1 MRESRSCNMFATRS
15 ALLSTVALS
24 FFSTFTCAQAQND
37 TQVVPAASTFYL
49 QETETQFSVNV
60 ANDSSDVYIYFASPA
75 YSWVGA
81 GFGKHMENSLMLI
94 MYPNANGDSML
105 PIETTLE
112 KKKTLTSIDLTISPR
127 IGRKAGEPAFTNKV
141 AIEVLDGTRIED
153 GMMILHARCLDCRVW
168 PNGFLDATS
177 SDQPMIYAFGSP
189 YALQSDSPSADL
201 KRHVRYGQF
210 IMDMTAATGTGGVPL
225 KSNASNGVQV
235 LGGMTKDTDRKRLAH
250 VILGCLVLFV
260 VWPLNVLIAGFLKN
274 IRVHVGFSIAIVVG
288 LSIAYGFGIS
298 TSNQYNR
305 VSCPYP

>member
-1 MRESRSCNMFATRS
+1 
-15 ALLSTVALS
+15 
-24 FFSTFTCAQAQND
+24 
-37 TQVVPAASTFYL
+37 
-49 QETETQFSVNV
+49 
-60 ANDSSDVYIYFASPA
+60 
-75 YSWVGA
+75 
-81 GFGKHMENSLMLI
+81 
-94 MYPNANGDSML
+94 MYPNANGDN
-105 PIETTLE
+105 
-112 KKKTLTSIDLTISPR
+112 LTISPR

-153 GMMILHARCLDCRVW
+153 DMMILHARCLDCRVW

-177 SDQPMIYAFGSP
+177 SDQPMIYAFGGP
-189 YALQSDSPSADL
+189 YALQSNSPSADL
-201 KRHVRYGQF
+201 KRHERYGQF

-235 LGGMTKDTDRKRLAH
+235 LG
-250 VILGCLVLFV
+250 

-305 VSCPYP
+305 SKAFNTPHQILAFISIAPMVLLSILPVRPLATLHRFVPRLHAPMSSLALTLLLISGGLGLQLSQQSRPIVLIYTALSLALVISLAIISSIVRRRGSAYARANSRLPLSS